1 MGKGILMSN
10 VFLVGT
16 HWGDEGKGKIVDVLS
31 KHASGCVRFQGGHN
45 AGHTL
50 VINNVKTI
58 LHLIPSG
65 ILRDDVKSII
75 GNGVVIS
82 LEALENE
89 LKDLNSKGIKVK
101 NKLFISE
108 SCHVILPTHIA
119 LDIAR
124 EKSLGKSSIGTT
136 GRGIGPTYED
146 KVARRGIRLIDFFN
160 EEKLVKK
167 LETSVAYHNF
177 LLKNYYVAE
186 EIPLDKVIK
195 SLLPIFNRIKELI
208 CDVTP
213 LILDLNKKSNII
225 FEGAQGTMLDIDHG
239 TYPYVTSSNT
249 TLSGLISGTGIGI
262 DKVNYSLGITKA
274 YTTRVG
280 HGPFPS
286 ELKNDLGKKIAKWGG
301 EVGATTGRARRCGWL
316 DLKILKKSIELNRI
330 NGIALTKLDVLDNL
344 DTIKICTDYGE
355 INYDTFKVS
364 DLNYIEMDGWR
375 MSTVGITEFN
385 QLPEN
390 AKKYIKTIEELS
402 GTNVAMVST
411 GPARDEIIIIE
422 DIFS

>member
-1 MGKGILMSN
+1 MSN
-10 VFLVGT
+10 VLLVGT

-31 KHASGCVRFQGGHN
+31 EKASGCVRFQGGHN

-50 VINNVKTI
+50 VINGVKTI

-65 ILRDDVKSII
+65 ILRDNVTSVI

-82 LEALENE
+82 LKALETE
-89 LKDLNSKGIKVK
+89 LNDLASKNISIK

-108 SCHVILPTHIA
+108 ACHVILPTHVA
-119 LDIAR
+119 LDIAH

-146 KVARRGIRLIDFFN
+146 KVARRGIRLIDFYN
-160 EEKLVKK
+160 IDNLRKK
-167 LETSVAYHNF
+167 LIKSMDYHNF
-177 LLKNYYVAE
+177 LLTKYYE
-186 EIPLDKVIK
+186 ESPI
-195 SLLPIFNRIKELI
+195 SLESVLESLIPIFENIKEHV
-208 CDVTP
+208 CDVIP

-249 TLSGLISGTGIGI
+249 TLSGLISGTGIGV

-286 ELKNDLGKKIAKWGG
+286 ELHDQLGLDIANWGG

-316 DLKILKKSIELNRI
+316 DMKILKKSIELNRI

-344 DTIKICTDYGE
+344 DLIKICVDYGD
-355 INYDTFKVS
+355 IDYDTFEVEN
-364 DLNYIEMDGWR
+364 LEYIELKGWKS
-375 MSTVGITEFN
+375 STVGITNYED
-385 QLPEN
+385 LPEN
-390 AKKYIKTIEELS
+390 AKAYIKTIEKLS
-402 GTNVAMVST
+402 KTPIVMIST
-411 GPARDEIIIIE
+411 GPARNEIICLK
-422 DIFS
+422 DIFAI

>member
-1 MGKGILMSN
+1 MPN
-10 VFLVGT
+10 VLLVGT

-31 KHASGCVRFQGGHN
+31 ENASGCVRFQGGHN

-50 VINNVKTI
+50 VINGVKTI

-65 ILRDDVKSII
+65 ILRDNVTSVI

-82 LEALENE
+82 LEALETE
-89 LKDLNSKGIKVK
+89 LNDLASKNISIK

-108 SCHVILPTHIA
+108 ACHVILPTHVA
-119 LDIAR
+119 LDIAH

-146 KVARRGIRLIDFFN
+146 KVARRGIRLIDFYN
-160 EEKLVKK
+160 ADNLRKK
-167 LETSVAYHNF
+167 LIKSMDYHNF
-177 LLKNYYVAE
+177 LLTKYYKE
-186 EIPLDKVIK
+186 SPI
-195 SLLPIFNRIKELI
+195 SLESVLESLIPIFENIKEHV
-208 CDVTP
+208 CDVIP

-249 TLSGLISGTGIGI
+249 TLSGLISGTGIGV

-286 ELKNDLGKKIAKWGG
+286 ELHDQLGLDIAKWGG

-316 DLKILKKSIELNRI
+316 DMKILNKSIELNRI

-344 DTIKICTDYGE
+344 NLIKICVDYGD
-355 INYDTFKVS
+355 INYDTFEVEN
-364 DLNYIEMDGWR
+364 LEYIELRGWKS
-375 MSTVGITEFN
+375 STVGITNYED
-385 QLPEN
+385 LPEN
-390 AKKYIKTIEELS
+390 AKAYIKTIEELS
-402 GTNVAMVST
+402 KTPIVMIST
-411 GPARDEIIIIE
+411 GPARNEIICLK
-422 DIFS
+422 DIFST

>member
-1 MGKGILMSN
+1 MSN
-10 VFLVGT
+10 VLLIGT

-31 KHASGCVRFQGGHN
+31 ENAQGCVRFQGGHN

-50 VINNVKTI
+50 VINDVKTI

-65 ILRDDVKSII
+65 ILRNDVKSII

-82 LEALENE
+82 LEALEAEIND
-89 LKDLNSKGIKVK
+89 LKSNDIIIE
-101 NKLFISE
+101 NKLFISQF
-108 SCHVILPTHIA
+108 CHVILPTHVA
-119 LDIAR
+119 LDIAH

-160 EEKLVKK
+160 IDDLKKK
-167 LETSVAYHNF
+167 LLKSMEYHNF
-177 LLKNYYVAE
+177 ILKEYYQTSTVS
-186 EIPLDKVIK
+186 IDKTLDK
-195 SLLPIFNRIKELI
+195 LLPIFDKIKHYV

-213 LILDLNKKSNII
+213 LILELNKDSNII
-225 FEGAQGTMLDIDHG
+225 FEGAQGTMLDVDHG

-262 DKVNYSLGITKA
+262 DKVHYSLGITKA
-274 YTTRVG
+274 YSTRVG

-286 ELKNDLGKKIAKWGG
+286 ELHDQLGLDIAKWGG

-316 DLKILKKSIELNRI
+316 DLKILKHSIELNRI

-344 DTIKICTDYGE
+344 EKIKICIDYDPIDYE
-355 INYDTFKVS
+355 SFEAPNIK
-364 DLNYIEMDGWR
+364 YIEMDGW
-375 MSTVGITEFN
+375 MCSTVGITNYEE
-385 QLPEN
+385 LPDN
-390 AKKYIKTIEELS
+390 AKKYIKTIEEIS
-402 GTNVAMVST
+402 ETKVVMIST
-411 GPARDEIIIIE
+411 GPSRNQIIILD
-422 DIFS
+422 DILKN